1 MYKRQIPEN
10 KFAAVKALASAT
22 PGAGQ
27 TAAVGTGAEALK
39 QGVGVGAEK
48 GLARSLVPFV
58 GTGLAGMLAGAVVG
72 ILVPSELGDGSL
84 SGQMENT
91 LKKHF
96 PEANHETL
104 TAKIIMFNKIND
116 RNALQFP
123 DKRTIHSLARTNIKD
138 LQKQLEEKVASL
150 SENVEITPEEASE
163 TNDQMGEII
172 STAVNNILNAL
183 DDEDPS
189 KNRQTG
195 LNIMGAIKKELQNP
209 ERLQSFVA
217 DIANDLRSELTESKN
232 IKVKIK

>member
-1 MYKRQIPEN
+1 MDP
-10 KFAAVKALASAT
+10 
-22 PGAGQ
+22 
-27 TAAVGTGAEALK
+27 
-39 QGVGVGAEK
+39 
-48 GLARSLVPFV
+48 
-58 GTGLAGMLAGAVVG
+58 GLAGVLAASVLG
-72 ILVPSELGDGSL
+72 ILVPSELGDGTV
-84 SGQMENT
+84 SGQIANT

-96 PEANHETL
+96 PEANHQAL

-123 DKRTIHSLARTNIKD
+123 DKRTIHSLARTDIKD

-150 SENVEITPEEASE
+150 SENVEITPDEASE
-163 TNDQMGEII
+163 ANDQMGEII